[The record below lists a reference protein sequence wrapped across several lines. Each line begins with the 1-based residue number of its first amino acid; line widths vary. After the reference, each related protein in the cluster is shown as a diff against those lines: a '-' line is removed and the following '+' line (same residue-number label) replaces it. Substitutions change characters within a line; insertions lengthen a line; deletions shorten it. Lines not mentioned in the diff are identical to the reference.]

1 MLKRSDATVQVEAAG
16 RSLLPL
22 AVDNLSFGDRGRM
35 LIDRMTFV
43 LNGRGTTVVMGA
55 NGAGKSLLL
64 RLLHGLLEPSHG
76 SIMWGGKPLDARIRA
91 RQAMVFQRPTLLRRS
106 TADNLRFVLN
116 HLPRGER
123 ERKVAALI
131 SEAKLQHAAG
141 TPARLLSGGE
151 QQRLSLARAR
161 ASEPEVLFLDEPG
174 ANLDPASTHAI
185 EELIRS
191 IRTDGIKVILVT
203 HDRGQA
209 RRLADD
215 VLFISHGRIAEQA
228 AATTFFERPATDV
241 ARAYLE
247 GRLEI

>member
-1 MLKRSDATVQVEAAG
+1 MLKRSDAHVSVEATG
-16 RSLLPL
+16 QSLFPL
-22 AVDNLSFGDRGRM
+22 AVDDLSFGDRGRT
-35 LIDRMTFV
+35 LIDRMTFA
-43 LNGRGTTVVMGA
+43 LDGRGTTVVMGA

-64 RLLHGLLEPSHG
+64 RLLHGLLVPTHG
-76 SIMWGGKPLDARIRA
+76 SISWGGKPLDASIRS

-116 HLPRGER
+116 HLPRDER
-123 ERKVAALI
+123 ERKVDALI
-131 SEAKLQHAAG
+131 SEAKLQHAAT

-151 QQRLSLARAR
+151 QQRLVLARAR
-161 ASEPEVLFLDEPG
+161 AGDPEVLFLDEP
-174 ANLDPASTHAI
+174 AASLDPASTHAI

-191 IRTDGIKVILVT
+191 IRADGIKVILVT

-215 VLFISHGRIAEQA
+215 VLFISHGRMAEQA
-228 AATTFFERPATDV
+228 AATTFFEGPATEA

-247 GRLEI
+247 GRLEF